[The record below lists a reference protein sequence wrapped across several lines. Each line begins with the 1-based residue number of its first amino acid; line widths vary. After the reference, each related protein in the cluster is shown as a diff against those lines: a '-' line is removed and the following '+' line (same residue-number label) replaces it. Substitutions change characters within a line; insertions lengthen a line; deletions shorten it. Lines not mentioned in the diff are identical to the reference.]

1 MENRRLQPKHSLT
14 IKCLYIALQIANLI
28 LVFLTLVTLFI
39 SFPSLRVRLFPFAI
53 ALMTVVYL
61 FLRNINYKICRL
73 FGYHASPKLVDYGQT
88 VSYDEITLP
97 TFEKITENYKAIYQ
111 TRHVGFQSLFY
122 FFFMALNA
130 GLIAFYGFL
139 AELIFLYTKINT
151 QTAVYI
157 YGLGGAVAIF
167 LIIFIQI
174 KLNKGLQKYF
184 AKWFH
189 LKVILME
196 HEQPIYSKKVPSQ
209 LKPAR

>member
-1 MENRRLQPKHSLT
+1 MENRRLQPKYSLT

-88 VSYDEITLP
+88 VSYDGITLP

-139 AELIFLYTKINT
+139 AELIFLYAKINT

-174 KLNKGLQKYF
+174 RLNKKLQKYF
-184 AKWFH
+184 AKRFH

-196 HEQPIYSKKVPSQ
+196 HEQPIYAK
-209 LKPAR
+209 

>member
-1 MENRRLQPKHSLT
+1 MENYKSQHHYSFA

-88 VSYDEITLP
+88 VSYDGITLP

-130 GLIAFYGFL
+130 GLIAFY
-139 AELIFLYTKINT
+139 AKINT
-151 QTAVYI
+151 QAAVYI

-167 LIIFIQI
+167 IIIFIQI

-196 HEQPIYSKKVPSQ
+196 HEQPIYAK
-209 LKPAR
+209 

>member
-1 MENRRLQPKHSLT
+1 MENYKSQHHYSFA
-14 IKCLYIALQIANLI
+14 IKCLYIALQIASLI

-88 VSYDEITLP
+88 VSYDGITLP

-139 AELIFLYTKINT
+139 AELIFLYAKINT

-184 AKWFH
+184 AKRFH

-196 HEQPIYSKKVPSQ
+196 HEQPIYAK
-209 LKPAR
+209 

>member
-1 MENRRLQPKHSLT
+1 MENYKSQHHYSFA

-88 VSYDEITLP
+88 VSYDGITLP

-139 AELIFLYTKINT
+139 AELIFLYAKINT
-151 QTAVYI
+151 QAAVYI

-167 LIIFIQI
+167 IIIF

-196 HEQPIYSKKVPSQ
+196 HEQPIYAK
-209 LKPAR
+209 

>member
-1 MENRRLQPKHSLT
+1 MENYKSQHHYSFA

-88 VSYDEITLP
+88 VSYDGVTLP

-130 GLIAFYGFL
+130 GLIAFYSFL
-139 AELIFLYTKINT
+139 AELIFLYAKINT

-184 AKWFH
+184 AKGFH

-196 HEQPIYSKKVPSQ
+196 HEQPIYAK
-209 LKPAR
+209 